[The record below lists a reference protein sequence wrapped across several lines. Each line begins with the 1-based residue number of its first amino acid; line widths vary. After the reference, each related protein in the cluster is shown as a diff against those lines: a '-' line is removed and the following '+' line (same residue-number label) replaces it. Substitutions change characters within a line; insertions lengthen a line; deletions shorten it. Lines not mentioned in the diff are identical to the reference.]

1 MLGTVLFWFGQMMLL
16 FHLNVSLIS
25 PSQPRASV
33 LPSFLPSLRLH
44 HNQTFVCILAHIHLT
59 GCSWILFSDCTFCIN
74 KRSLKLEDIYEVSL
88 DTNERLIN
96 NIISKTGC
104 LLSRDSCKNGL
115 PLCGRGQACR
125 GGQHRLERWAHGRVF
140 VCDPA
145 PVHSCHTGPDV
156 ALHSC
161 CEL

>member
-1 MLGTVLFWFGQMMLL
+1 MLGTVCFICQVMMVL
-16 FHLNVSLIS
+16 FHLNVNLIS

-33 LPSFLPSLRLH
+33 LPSFSQTLH

-59 GCSWILFSDCTFCIN
+59 GCSWMLFSDWTLCVN
-74 KRSLKLEDIYEVSL
+74 RRSLKLESICEVSL
-88 DTNERLIN
+88 DSNETLIN

-104 LLSRDSCKNGL
+104 LLGCDSCKNGL

-125 GGQHRLERWAHGRVF
+125 GGRHRLERWAHDRVF